1 MNHSRKRSEK
11 IRSTKYQNIWII
23 IFSRYKIC
31 GTWQICESLKKRI
44 DSRIESFFWN
54 IEKKKKGNGDYNF
67 FLYKYLNWRND
78 SIMEMKR
85 DRNFKQIIGRSD
97 LGFIL
102 NDRAP
107 RNT

>member
-1 MNHSRKRSEK
+1 MERDKFVKVLKNGSILESSRSSE
-11 IRSTKYQNIWII
+11 I
-23 IFSRYKIC
+23 
-31 GTWQICESLKKRI
+31 LK
-44 DSRIESFFWN
+44 
-54 IEKKKKGNGDYNF
+54 KKKKGNGDYNF

>member
-1 MNHSRKRSEK
+1 MNYNFFFFLDIKFVERDKFVK
-11 IRSTKYQNIWII
+11 V
-23 IFSRYKIC
+23 
-31 GTWQICESLKKRI
+31 LKI
-44 DSRIESFFWN
+44 DSSRSSKILK
-54 IEKKKKGNGDYNF
+54 KKKKGNGDYNF

>member
-1 MNHSRKRSEK
+1 MNYNFFFFLDIKFVERDKFVKVLKNGSILESSRSSK
-11 IRSTKYQNIWII
+11 I
-23 IFSRYKIC
+23 
-31 GTWQICESLKKRI
+31 LKK
-44 DSRIESFFWN
+44 
-54 IEKKKKGNGDYNF
+54 KKKKGNGDYNF